1 MAYSFTEMSHVVR
14 TIRIPGF
21 VPCNFCRV
29 LLHIS
34 PPARIAGADRIRGSV
49 VGVRKEEKLQEEVV
63 IQAGE
68 GAVQPAESESKG
80 KTVCTKILSWW

>member
-1 MAYSFTEMSHVVR
+1 MYSKYRDETQTKGGAIEVTVTSELHAQEYR
-14 TIRIPGF
+14 AIEEEKDQRPE
-21 VPCNFCRV
+21 
-29 LLHIS
+29 LL
-34 PPARIAGADRIRGSV
+34 

-68 GAVQPAESESKG
+68 GAVQPAESESKE

>member
-1 MAYSFTEMSHVVR
+1 MPQLDLAEKRAKSISVIAIVASYKINFIGFQLYRNESEL
-14 TIRIPGF
+14 IRIPGF

-49 VGVRKEEKLQEEVV
+49 VGVRKEEKLR
-63 IQAGE
+63 
-68 GAVQPAESESKG
+68 
-80 KTVCTKILSWW
+80 